1 MRFGKTLRAS
11 IYEPWKD
18 QYIDYSKLKHLLRED
33 GSPNSGSKD
42 RPWTEADEGAF
53 VEELVNVQLE
63 KVNAFHDETY
73 RSLRHRVSDCESEIQ
88 NIAMSE
94 KNEAGGTSQSEPAAD
109 GENQTLSN
117 LLEKLD
123 SITKEISELEKYS
136 RINYTGFLKA
146 AKKHDRRRGSQYRVR
161 PLLQVR
167 LAALPFN
174 SEDYSPMLY
183 QLSAMYSFVRQRLH
197 KDQEKPSVGPEN
209 REKVTK
215 YKSYKF
221 WVHPENLL
229 EVKTYILRRL
239 PVLVYNPQTSK
250 VAEGGQQDPRIT
262 SLYFDSPDFS
272 LYSDKVAKI
281 SGASSLRLRWFG
293 HLNDNPDILIEKKT
307 TEENGNSEEVRFPIK
322 MKYIQPFISGEY
334 KMEKS
339 LNKLQARQGAESDA
353 FKQLRSSVDDIQTFI
368 KESQLQPM
376 LRANYTRTAFQIPGD
391 DRVRISLDT
400 DVAFLRED
408 SLDQERP
415 CRDLS
420 EWHRTDIDASGMEFP
435 FEGIRRGEISRF
447 PYALLEIKIRD
458 GVKKRTNEWVGDLM
472 SSHLVKDAARFSK
485 FVHGVAQLFED
496 YVNSFPFWLSELETD
511 IRKDPETAF
520 QEEQEKKAKHAEE
533 EQVVG
538 SYMGSSAGQA
548 FTAGVGSPAAKYI
561 DPKNGP
567 TTDRGSEEV
576 PEKTDTDED
585 EEQLNGRSAWQLR
598 GLQSFL
604 PSFSGS
610 KYSRSRRRESVR
622 LPPGVREPGHLI
634 KDTGPVRV
642 EPKVWLANERTFVK
656 WQHISVL
663 LATLSLSLYNAAG
676 ENNGVA
682 RSLAVTYTLIA
693 AAAGGWGWWVYT
705 VRSRMIEARSGKDFD
720 NIYGPIVVCLALII
734 ALCINFGLQLTQ
746 IASQSLSLA
755 LAENVNPGFL
765 VLTTLKWLV
774 SPMETFRDPDE
785 MEGSQSVAEISSQE
799 DPWLSF
805 SSAESLRDDDWQ
817 ASTCSDDG
825 SSQSSEPTSSLL
837 GSEDTTPKGP
847 TSWKSKAFTAR
858 SVRNSVETLDPVID
872 GALIFS
878 SAPRTVFRA
887 RENVDRL
894 FALLSLGNG
903 GPIFEDSPRKAHL
916 ADCMTFS
923 LNEDLAEP
931 VPWSTLEEPSMAR
944 CFGRFAGTVTL
955 SRYVSELYP
964 PTNSAEEPFP
974 FFRLKKIHLS
984 TIFERLKSL
993 QDLQETQFEPTEQEE
1008 DFLYGQLVSDP
1019 ELGDI
1024 DRTHARDI
1032 QVLSAILNHHVW
1044 TDFTE
1049 PFKQSIA
1056 QHFTDEPWDLAAE
1069 SFFHQVILSIE
1080 LSRRIHLLPTGV
1092 AIEGI
1097 MTSLP
1102 RKVAWTVALSQRVL
1116 QSISFQQLDLH
1127 IASPRKSDVVLYQ
1140 NKTLQLAKLLEV
1152 GYALNWP
1159 GMEQLEA
1166 RTMVESESDT
1176 IRCSWSPSSLTFLSG
1191 AILPGPVTSWII
1203 LSCLLDCNPG
1213 HRSALIELADLHAQT
1228 GFQYL
1233 GATYWYWECIVGK
1246 VLGAMQGSNSV
1257 AGWIGPCM
1265 YTPDLERVQCIRVN
1279 QERPARRMRI
1289 RDIATIGERT
1299 DPLRSWDDAGSIS
1312 EYTLVLPNFSNT
1324 VDNVGVEK
1332 LAIKDPTQYNSEGAN
1347 EHQVAVQIAVDGIS
1361 EPIRLRYNV
1370 SFIAAA
1376 SCSAGPHLLHR
1387 KYAYKTVRVDRLVY
1401 TGWAVRV
1408 SAEAK
1413 GRGKQQMITDGE
1425 EDDDEVLVIEAYGVA
1440 DNAVLARAW

>member
-1 MRFGKTLRAS
+1 M
-11 IYEPWKD
+11 
-18 QYIDYSKLKHLLRED
+18 
-33 GSPNSGSKD
+33 
-42 RPWTEADEGAF
+42 
-53 VEELVNVQLE
+53 
-63 KVNAFHDETY
+63 
-73 RSLRHRVSDCESEIQ
+73 
-88 NIAMSE
+88 
-94 KNEAGGTSQSEPAAD
+94 
-109 GENQTLSN
+109 
-117 LLEKLD
+117 
-123 SITKEISELEKYS
+123 
-136 RINYTGFLKA
+136 
-146 AKKHDRRRGSQYRVR
+146 
-161 PLLQVR
+161 
-167 LAALPFN
+167 
-174 SEDYSPMLY
+174 
-183 QLSAMYSFVRQRLH
+183 
-197 KDQEKPSVGPEN
+197 
-209 REKVTK
+209 
-215 YKSYKF
+215 
-221 WVHPENLL
+221 
-229 EVKTYILRRL
+229 
-239 PVLVYNPQTSK
+239 
-250 VAEGGQQDPRIT
+250 
-262 SLYFDSPDFS
+262 
-272 LYSDKVAKI
+272 
-281 SGASSLRLRWFG
+281 
-293 HLNDNPDILIEKKT
+293 
-307 TEENGNSEEVRFPIK
+307 
-322 MKYIQPFISGEY
+322 
-334 KMEKS
+334 
-339 LNKLQARQGAESDA
+339 
-353 FKQLRSSVDDIQTFI
+353 
-368 KESQLQPM
+368 
-376 LRANYTRTAFQIPGD
+376 
-391 DRVRISLDT
+391 
-400 DVAFLRED
+400 
-408 SLDQERP
+408 
-415 CRDLS
+415 
-420 EWHRTDIDASGMEFP
+420 
-435 FEGIRRGEISRF
+435 
-447 PYALLEIKIRD
+447 
-458 GVKKRTNEWVGDLM
+458 
-472 SSHLVKDAARFSK
+472 
-485 FVHGVAQLFED
+485 
-496 YVNSFPFWLSELETD
+496 
-511 IRKDPETAF
+511 
-520 QEEQEKKAKHAEE
+520 
-533 EQVVG
+533 
-538 SYMGSSAGQA
+538 
-548 FTAGVGSPAAKYI
+548 
-561 DPKNGP
+561 
-567 TTDRGSEEV
+567 
-576 PEKTDTDED
+576 
-585 EEQLNGRSAWQLR
+585 
-598 GLQSFL
+598 
-604 PSFSGS
+604 
-610 KYSRSRRRESVR
+610 
-622 LPPGVREPGHLI
+622 
-634 KDTGPVRV
+634 
-642 EPKVWLANERTFVK
+642 
-656 WQHISVL
+656 
-663 LATLSLSLYNAAG
+663 
-676 ENNGVA
+676 
-682 RSLAVTYTLIA
+682 
-693 AAAGGWGWWVYT
+693 
-705 VRSRMIEARSGKDFD
+705 
-720 NIYGPIVVCLALII
+720 
-734 ALCINFGLQLTQ
+734 
-746 IASQSLSLA
+746 
-755 LAENVNPGFL
+755 
-765 VLTTLKWLV
+765 
-774 SPMETFRDPDE
+774 
-785 MEGSQSVAEISSQE
+785 
-799 DPWLSF
+799 
-805 SSAESLRDDDWQ
+805 
-817 ASTCSDDG
+817 
-825 SSQSSEPTSSLL
+825 